1 MSVRAHFGRFGLRT
15 SDLRL
20 ERLEERRM
28 LSGTPPT
35 VEDVVVSS
43 TDWETDFVDYLAAN
57 NLGDGGYS
65 IPAGDGSQLDPLPW
79 NNLDQIRIRFS
90 EDVRVEA
97 ADLAVTGVNVTQ
109 YGFSD
114 FQYDAQ
120 TFTATWTLSQVI
132 ANDRILLDLDGD
144 GADPV
149 VNMTNDVLDGEWTDG
164 TSTYSSG
171 NETSGGDFEFTFVV
185 LPGDANQSGTVSLAD
200 ATYTAAIRLS
210 TTADANYDPIRDIDG
225 NGVVDSTDAMAAY
238 GQIGNVA
245 ATGDPAGVGN
255 DAPTTSGLADV
266 HVDEDAVDQVMSLF
280 QAFDD
285 LEDDVADLDFA
296 VVGNSNSELFNS
308 VTINDVTGEITFNFA
323 DDAYGEAV
331 IVVRATD
338 TGGLFVETTVNVTV
352 NPVNDAPVISNFVGS
367 EAPGGIWTFTGLV
380 TDVDHDP
387 TGWIVYFYG
396 VLEGY
401 SATVEADG
409 TFELLVIVDS
419 GTFGVTWVQT
429 EDDLGALSNQPSAFV
444 GVT

>member
-1 MSVRAHFGRFGLRT
+1 MSVRAHLGRFGLRAAA
-15 SDLRL
+15 LRM
-20 ERLEERRM
+20 ERLEERRV

-43 TDWETDFVDYLAAN
+43 TAWETDFVDYLAAN

-65 IPAGDGSQLDPLPW
+65 IPTGGGQLAPLPW

-132 ANDRILLDLDGD
+132 ANDRILIDLDGD

-149 VNMTNDVLDGEWTDG
+149 VNMTNDVLDGEWTDE

-171 NETSGGDFEFTFVV
+171 NGTAGGDFEFIFVV
-185 LPGDANQSGTVSLAD
+185 LPGDANQSGAVSAAD
-200 ATYTAAIRLS
+200 YSYTAFVRDT
-210 TTADANYDPIRDIDG
+210 TTADANYDPMRDLDGSGNIDATDYGFVLQKLG
-225 NGVVDSTDAMAAY
+225 NLAT
-238 GQIGNVA
+238 
-245 ATGDPAGVGN
+245 TGDPAGVGN
-255 DAPTTSGLADV
+255 DAPTTSGLADI

-280 QAFDD
+280 NAFDD
-285 LEDDVADLDFA
+285 LEDDVADLDFQ
-296 VVGNSNSELFNS
+296 VVGNSNTELFNS
-308 VTINDVTGEITFNFA
+308 ITINDVTGEITFDFA

-387 TGWIVYFYG
+387 TGWVVYFYG

-401 SATVEADG
+401 SATVQADG
-409 TFELLVIVDS
+409 TFELIAIVDS

-429 EDDLGALSNQPSAFV
+429 EDDEGALSNQPSAFV